1 MTSEATALWFVVSGL
16 VPTFKV
22 TVAFGHWK
30 LIFTVWPSQQG
41 PRAQQ
46 GASATSRKLECSGDK
61 HFKTSLHHTNGLMG
75 LFNIH
80 SLT

>member
-1 MTSEATALWFVVSGL
+1 MTSEATTLWFVVSAL

-46 GASATSRKLECSGDK
+46 GASATS
-61 HFKTSLHHTNGLMG
+61 
-75 LFNIH
+75 
-80 SLT
+80 